1 MPVYQLPEDDY
12 VFPDPNDAEEDGLIA
27 IGGDL
32 NPERIAIAYINGIF
46 PWFNPED
53 PILWWSPNPR
63 TILYPNQFQ
72 ISKSLNRVLKSGKF
86 IVKFDTN
93 FTSVIEKCSKTIRKE
108 ETDTWISDEIISAYT
123 QFHNL
128 GLAHSVETYFEGNL
142 VGGLYGISIGKA
154 FFGESMFSIMP
165 DASKIALLKL
175 CEWLTFKE
183 FHFIDCQM
191 HTQHLISLG
200 AVDIS
205 REKYLE
211 ILEKALNQKTINGN
225 WGDL

>member
-200 AVDIS
+200 AVDIL
-205 REKYLE
+205 REKYLK
-211 ILEKALNQKTINGN
+211 ILEKAVNQKTINGN